1 MSAASKPGPVAAAGK
16 GSWVAEDRS
25 VEFFSTEMLFCDA
38 MDLGADLMA
47 AMGRA
52 AGAWIAGGAKGAP
65 GAGILVRGE
74 AVQMIAM
81 EVVGGRLTS
90 YLARIL
96 ATTMMIVRGEHA
108 GKFDLKDRAAL
119 DRAFTGRQKFVFPA
133 VKLALEVSLGGFL
146 DGLKL
151 IGIDLPTM
159 TTEKESPSDTEDSA
173 PSTLGIT

>member
-1 MSAASKPGPVAAAGK
+1 M
-16 GSWVAEDRS
+16 
-25 VEFFSTEMLFCDA
+25 EFVSTEMLFCDA
-38 MDLGADLMA
+38 TDLGADLMA

-52 AGAWIAGGAKGAP
+52 AGAWLAGGAKGSP
-65 GAGILVRGE
+65 GAGVLVRSE
-74 AVQMIAM
+74 ALQMVAL

-96 ATTMMIVRGEHA
+96 ATTTMLVRGEHA

-119 DRAFTGRQKFVFPA
+119 DRAFTGRQKYIFPA

-151 IGIDLPTM
+151 IGIKLPTM
-159 TTEKESPSDTEDSA
+159 TMEESPSDSEDSA